1 MNRTEREIY
10 KSYPSGDYHL
20 CLDRIEGRWLFNTP
34 QDYRLGMASI
44 ALAYLKFGI
53 KVYAFELMPNH
64 IHIILSGTGD
74 QCVRSFSLIKRR
86 LSEQLLKTNRSALP
100 RDYGF
105 KLIPIPDKD
114 ALRTQILYTVRNP
127 YEKNYCVPGG
137 HMWGSG
143 YLYFNELA
151 QYIAGERVSKM
162 RSSEVKRITGS
173 NEVWPPQ
180 WVIHPYLGPLPQNY
194 IAVNEVENL
203 FSSVKEYLTRLVKEY
218 EAVVKIAKTLG
229 EDVEFSEAEVRDIVN
244 TELRTSYP
252 GRLFKNISQEEKCRV
267 AVRLNEM
274 MGLTTTQLAKA
285 LYMSDLTISQ
295 AIHSKDYGI
304 KSSPLQS

>member
-1 MNRTEREIY
+1 
-10 KSYPSGDYHL
+10 
-20 CLDRIEGRWLFNTP
+20 
-34 QDYRLGMASI
+34 
-44 ALAYLKFGI
+44 
-53 KVYAFELMPNH
+53 
-64 IHIILSGTGD
+64 
-74 QCVRSFSLIKRR
+74 
-86 LSEQLLKTNRSALP
+86 
-100 RDYGF
+100 
-105 KLIPIPDKD
+105 
-114 ALRTQILYTVRNP
+114 
-127 YEKNYCVPGG
+127 
-137 HMWGSG
+137 MWGSG

-151 QYIAGERVSKM
+151 QYIAGEQVSKM

-173 NEVWPPQ
+173 NELWPPQ

-218 EAVVKIAKTLG
+218 ETVVKIAKTLG
-229 EDVEFSEAEVRDIVN
+229 EDVDFSEAEVRDIVN

-285 LYMSDLTISQ
+285 LYMSDLAISQ

-304 KSSPLQS
+304 KSSHLQS